1 MCVCVGVC
9 GCVVCVVWV
18 AHISIVK
25 HGCCQIWPDLQI
37 WASQIWPDLENFFFF
52 LKKKIFPDVPDLAR
66 SGQIWPHLG
75 DLGRL
80 GKFFFPGTPN
90 DITKYRLKY
99 RSIYVARVCKLRS
112 RTHKVYQTIN
122 QSDKRYIIGKLLA
135 PPPCLRIYYVDRP
148 NSVGLRRS
156 SAKHWGST

>member
-1 MCVCVGVC
+1 MFSNVLGTL
-9 GCVVCVVWV
+9 GLRTLPPHFP
-18 AHISIVK
+18 AILTYTRML
-25 HGCCQIWPDLQI
+25 PDL
-37 WASQIWPDLENFFFF
+37 ARSPDLGLPDLARSGIFFFF
-52 LKKKIFPDVPDLAR
+52 FEKKNFPRRPR